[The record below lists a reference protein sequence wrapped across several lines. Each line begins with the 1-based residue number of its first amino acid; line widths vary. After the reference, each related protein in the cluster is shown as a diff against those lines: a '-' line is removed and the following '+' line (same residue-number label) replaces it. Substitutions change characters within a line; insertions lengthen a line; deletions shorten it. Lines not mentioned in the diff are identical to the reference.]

1 MKGKNQKMTNQISP
15 VQEIKATLQRM
26 SDQFKNALPSHIPVD
41 RFIRV
46 AQTAILNNPELA
58 RAERRSLMSACTK
71 AAEAGLLPDG
81 KESALV
87 TFRDKAGVPQAVF
100 MPMTQGILKLVRNS
114 GELKSITSHIVYK
127 NDEFSFTIDESGEH
141 LKHNPNF
148 FGERGEPIGVY
159 AMASLKDGGL
169 YIEVM
174 TKEQVMAV
182 KNCARGKNG
191 PWQGDFESEMWRK
204 SAIKRLAKRLPLSTD
219 LEIALKSDDD
229 LYSLDDS
236 IDKPK
241 KEASPSQPSR
251 LMDLIDDDEESQQ
264 EHSEKPDIV
273 DVNSKSEPVANHEV
287 PI

>member
-182 KNCARGKNG
+182 KNCARGKNS